1 MSHETDERDDATL
14 TQLTASGDGAAFA
27 ALVRRHS
34 AALLR
39 YLGSLGAQSAQADD
53 AAQDAL
59 VDFWTHASS
68 VTSSSVRAWLFTAGR
83 RRLLRANRHAAVHP
97 LDDARACEL
106 ADHADLAVLARAAGF
121 GAESLPEAQLSDAE
135 SLHRLHRAIDRLSPH
150 YREVIVLVDLESLSY
165 DAAAAITNLSVPSV
179 RSRLH
184 RARLALAA
192 SVREEVLS

>member
-1 MSHETDERDDATL
+1 
-14 TQLTASGDGAAFA
+14 
-27 ALVRRHS
+27 
-34 AALLR
+34 
-39 YLGSLGAQSAQADD
+39 
-53 AAQDAL
+53 
-59 VDFWTHASS
+59 
-68 VTSSSVRAWLFTAGR
+68 
-83 RRLLRANRHAAVHP
+83 
-97 LDDARACEL
+97 
-106 ADHADLAVLARAAGF
+106 LAVLARAAGF